1 VRVLGL
7 AIAWVLCS
15 ATTQA
20 AEQMEAVGAEK
31 CGGAA
36 GPFTVEFVAPE
47 DAQVEASAKATRAD
61 GTADATRDTATLSL
75 NGQACTGGT
84 CRFRAKKGETYT
96 LVAQS
101 TATTARA
108 LCISVA
114 KPT

>member
-1 VRVLGL
+1 MRVLGL
-7 AIAWVLCS
+7 AIALALCS
-15 ATTQA
+15 AATQA
-20 AEQMEAVGAEK
+20 AEQIEAVGAEK

-36 GPFTVEFVAPE
+36 GSFTVEFVAPE

-61 GTADATRDTATLSL
+61 GTTDTTRDTATLSL
-75 NGQACTGGT
+75 NGQACSGGT
-84 CRFRAKKGETYT
+84 CSFRAKKGETYR

-101 TATTARA
+101 TATAARA